1 MTRRA
6 RPARAR
12 APARGLLE
20 HFSAWLT
27 RHAQV
32 AVSSLGQLTRTPGAT
47 SMTTSPPAYSPAGP
61 ADLPAPEIIEAA
73 NFAPAPEAPAPA
85 PEAPAPAPEGPEM
98 PV

>member
-12 APARGLLE
+12 APARGLVE

-32 AVSSLGQLTRTPGAT
+32 AVSSLGQLTRTPVAT
-47 SMTTSPPAYSPAGP
+47 SMTTLLIGIALA
-61 ADLPAPEIIEAA
+61 LPASLHVSKLRQS
-73 NFAPAPEAPAPA
+73 
-85 PEAPAPAPEGPEM
+85 EM
-98 PV
+98 IGA

>member
-1 MTRRA
+1 MRLIGEPLRLGEMLAQAATLGEALA
-6 RPARAR
+6 REKGLSWESDIPADLPLDGPLD
-12 APARGLLE
+12 APLA
-20 HFSAWLT
+20 
-27 RHAQV
+27 
-32 AVSSLGQLTRTPGAT
+32 P
-47 SMTTSPPAYSPAGP
+47 PAGP